1 MREQLESSNPFSPTL
16 EAKLT
21 AFLDAA
27 PRIKETL
34 AGISDWQ
41 IAHSAEHRALE
52 ERLNRDTKSYHF
64 RISTLEAT
72 AGRGWIPAVR
82 MALLI
87 ALAAFGG
94 YAAHATKVSSVPA
107 AAASA
112 VR

>member
-1 MREQLESSNPFSPTL
+1 MTQPESTNPFSPTL

-41 IAHSAEHRALE
+41 LMHGEAHKRLD
-52 ERLNRDTKSYHF
+52 ERLERDTKSYHF
-64 RISTLEAT
+64 RISTLEAA
-72 AGRGWIPAVR
+72 AGRGWIPTIR
-82 MALLI
+82 TALLVV
-87 ALAAFGG
+87 LAAVGG
-94 YAAHATKVSSVPA
+94 YAVHATRASGAPA
-107 AAASA
+107 VAASA